1 MATMKELAGH
11 FGVSIQT
18 MTEYVKRHL
27 DEINA
32 DGSHAA
38 LRAGKWAFDAEAV
51 RKLEELRGFG
61 IAGVMEAVESKKVKD
76 LEITVDNLQVALL
89 HAQED
94 AKAAYQQV
102 ADAERERRLLAEAQA
117 DQVAELATLRERT
130 AAQTE
135 KLSVKDEQIAAQQD
149 EIRRLR
155 QEADQLREEAKRH
168 QEDQSRLAHASL
180 WQRLTGRW

>member
-1 MATMKELAGH
+1 MATMKEIAGH

-38 LRAGKWAFDAEAV
+38 LRAGRWAFDAEAI

-94 AKAAYQQV
+94 AKTAYQQV

-135 KLSVKDEQIAAQQD
+135 KLSAQQD
-149 EIRRLR
+149 EIQRLR

-168 QEDQSRLAHASL
+168 QEKQDRLAHASL

>member
-51 RKLEELRGFG
+51 QKLEELRGFG

-94 AKAAYQQV
+94 AKTAYQQV
-102 ADAERERRLLAEAQA
+102 ANAERERRLLAEAQA

-135 KLSVKDEQIAAQQD
+135 KLSAQQD
-149 EIRRLR
+149 EIQRLR
-155 QEADQLREEAKRH
+155 QEANQLREEAKRH

>member
-76 LEITVDNLQVALL
+76 LEVTVDNLQVALL
-89 HAQED
+89 HAQFCLFE
-94 AKAAYQQV
+94 AFLCY
-102 ADAERERRLLAEAQA
+102 LA
-117 DQVAELATLRERT
+117 RT
-130 AAQTE
+130 AALYGVDVGHVFE
-135 KLSVKDEQIAAQQD
+135 SLAVDE
-149 EIRRLR
+149 R
-155 QEADQLREEAKRH
+155 
-168 QEDQSRLAHASL
+168 
-180 WQRLTGRW
+180 

>member
-1 MATMKELAGH
+1 MATMKEIAGH

-51 RKLEELRGFG
+51 RKMEELRGFG
-61 IAGVMEAVESKKVKD
+61 IAGVMEAVESQKVKD
-76 LEITVDNLQVALL
+76 LEVTVDNLQVALL

-94 AKAAYQQV
+94 AKEAYQQV
-102 ADAERERRLLAEAQA
+102 ANAERERRLLAEAQM
-117 DQVAELATLRERT
+117 DQAAELATLRERT
-130 AAQTE
+130 T
-135 KLSVKDEQIAAQQD
+135 AQQD

-155 QEADQLREEAKRH
+155 QEAAQAREEAKAQ
-168 QEDQSRLAHASL
+168 QERLTHASL
-180 WQRLTGRW
+180 WQRLTGHW

>member
-61 IAGVMEAVESKKVKD
+61 IAGVMEAVESKKVRD
-76 LEITVDNLQVALL
+76 LEIMVDNLQVALL

-94 AKAAYQQV
+94 AKTAYQQV
-102 ADAERERRLLAEAQA
+102 ADAERERRLLAEARS
-117 DQVAELATLRERT
+117 DQVAELATLRERA
-130 AAQTE
+130 AAQIE
-135 KLSVKDEQIAAQQD
+135 KLSAQQD
-149 EIRRLR
+149 EIQRLR
-155 QEADQLREEAKRH
+155 QEADQLREEVKRH

>member
-51 RKLEELRGFG
+51 QKLEELRGFG

-94 AKAAYQQV
+94 AKTAYQQV
-102 ADAERERRLLAEAQA
+102 ANAERERRLLAEAQA
-117 DQVAELATLRERT
+117 NQVAELATLRERT

-135 KLSVKDEQIAAQQD
+135 KLSAQQD
-149 EIRRLR
+149 EIQRLR
-155 QEADQLREEAKRH
+155 QEANQLREEAKRH

>member
-38 LRAGKWAFDAEAV
+38 LRAGKWAFDAGAV
-51 RKLEELRGFG
+51 QKLEELRGFG

-76 LEITVDNLQVALL
+76 LEVTVDNLQVALL

-94 AKAAYQQV
+94 AKTAYQQV

-135 KLSVKDEQIAAQQD
+135 KLSAQQD
-149 EIRRLR
+149 EIQRLR
-155 QEADQLREEAKRH
+155 QEANQLREEAKRH

>member
-61 IAGVMEAVESKKVKD
+61 IAGVMEAVESKKVRD
-76 LEITVDNLQVALL
+76 LEIMVDNLQVALL

-94 AKAAYQQV
+94 AKTAYQQV

-117 DQVAELATLRERT
+117 DQVAELATLRERA
-130 AAQTE
+130 AAQIE
-135 KLSVKDEQIAAQQD
+135 KLSAQQD
-149 EIRRLR
+149 EIQRLR
-155 QEADQLREEAKRH
+155 QEADQLREEVKRH

>member
-51 RKLEELRGFG
+51 QKLEELRGFG
-61 IAGVMEAVESKKVKD
+61 IAGVMEAVESKKVKN
-76 LEITVDNLQVALL
+76 LEVTVDNLQVALL

-94 AKAAYQQV
+94 AKTAYQQV

-135 KLSVKDEQIAAQQD
+135 KLSAQQD
-149 EIRRLR
+149 EIQRLR
-155 QEADQLREEAKRH
+155 QEANQLREEAKRH

>member
-18 MTEYVKRHL
+18 MTEYAKRHL

-51 RKLEELRGFG
+51 QKLEELRGFG

-76 LEITVDNLQVALL
+76 LEVTVDNLQVVLL

-94 AKAAYQQV
+94 AKTAYQQV

-135 KLSVKDEQIAAQQD
+135 KLSAQQD
-149 EIRRLR
+149 EIQRLR
-155 QEADQLREEAKRH
+155 QEANQLREEAKRH

>member
-51 RKLEELRGFG
+51 QKLEELRGFG

-94 AKAAYQQV
+94 AKTAYQQV

-135 KLSVKDEQIAAQQD
+135 KLSAQQD
-149 EIRRLR
+149 EIQRLR

-168 QEDQSRLAHASL
+168 QEKQDRLAHASL

>member
-51 RKLEELRGFG
+51 QKLEELRGFG
-61 IAGVMEAVESKKVKD
+61 IAGVMEAVESKKVKN
-76 LEITVDNLQVALL
+76 LEVTVDNLQVALL

-94 AKAAYQQV
+94 AKTAYQQV

-135 KLSVKDEQIAAQQD
+135 KLSAQQD
-149 EIRRLR
+149 EIQRLR
-155 QEADQLREEAKRH
+155 QEANQLREEAKRH
-168 QEDQSRLAHASL
+168 QEDQNRLAHASL